1 MPPRVAKIFFSDIQS
16 VTLNYHTP
24 RHKKDKMAYTVP
36 RFDPNIHFFGKEKN
50 NEEGKIDV
58 ISWRRNISFMC
69 KCGEEKNGQ

>member
-1 MPPRVAKIFFSDIQS
+1 
-16 VTLNYHTP
+16 
-24 RHKKDKMAYTVP
+24 MAYTVP
-36 RFDPNIHFFGKEKN
+36 RFDPNIHWFGKEKN